1 MNAIWQTGIARLHL
15 FTTKETT
22 LKLVESIP
30 FRLAA
35 TSALA
40 LAMVACGGGGG
51 GNDFATAGGTGAA
64 PVDPVVQNPTAP
76 VVPPT
81 DAPETPVVP
90 TDPPE
95 EVADTSFDVYYN
107 VCRGTNPKCFND
119 WGAFATTP
127 DRVLIYSR
135 TAGPRHANLGT
146 PMASGLNP
154 AMNTDNVM
162 QAGLVR
168 MLKDAGITADWTEDV
183 TVLTSR
189 INNYKTIIFASSNRD
204 TLWNGALPTTG
215 TTATSQDAARTA
227 LRNYMRR
234 GGGFVGLHNAFGAEY
249 NWPYYEGLLGNANFY
264 NHGPNRSG
272 DVEIIGQDPSTEGVP
287 ARFTFQDEWYNL
299 APFPTN
305 VKFLAKVDTNTLQ
318 PLTGAPH
325 PGHAGFHP
333 VAWCQY
339 YDGGRAWLSTLGH
352 NTHSF
357 IANSTGPGAD
367 AFQKLVVQGVKSTM
381 GLTPFCTE

>member
-1 MNAIWQTGIARLHL
+1 MKSPASLSL
-15 FTTKETT
+15 
-22 LKLVESIP
+22 
-30 FRLAA
+30 RLAA
-35 TSALA
+35 SAALA
-40 LAMVACGGGGG
+40 LAIAACGGGSGG
-51 GNDFATAGGTGAA
+51 DTAAPTATSGPATTEPAPTATAPGT
-64 PVDPVVQNPTAP
+64 P
-76 VVPPT
+76 PPT
-81 DAPETPVVP
+81 TPVSP
-90 TDPPE
+90 TDP
-95 EVADTSFDVYYN
+95 VIAAADKSFDQYYN
-107 VCRGTNPKCFND
+107 VCRGTDPKCYNN

-146 PMASGLNP
+146 PMPSGLNP
-154 AMNTDNVM
+154 TMNPDNVM

-168 MLKDAGITADWTEDV
+168 MLGEAGITADWTEDV
-183 TVLTSR
+183 AVLGSR
-189 INNYKTIIFASSNRD
+189 INNYKAIIFASSNRD
-204 TLWNGALPTTG
+204 TLWNGAV
-215 TTATSQDAARTA
+215 ATSNDSALTA

-264 NHGPNRSG
+264 THGPNRAG
-272 DVEIIGQDPSTEGVP
+272 DVQIIANDPSTAGVP

-299 APFPTN
+299 TPFPTN
-305 VKFLAKVDTNTLQ
+305 VKFLAKVDTATLL
-318 PLTGAPH
+318 PLTSAPH
-325 PGHAGFHP
+325 PGHADFHP

-352 NTHSF
+352 NTQSF

-367 AFQKLVVQGVKSTM
+367 AFQKLVVQGVKSAM

>member
-1 MNAIWQTGIARLHL
+1 MDSL
-15 FTTKETT
+15 
-22 LKLVESIP
+22 S
-30 FRLAA
+30 FRLAFTA
-35 TSALA
+35 AAALA
-40 LAMVACGGGGG
+40 IAACGGGSGG
-51 GNDFATAGGTGAA
+51 
-64 PVDPVVQNPTAP
+64 
-76 VVPPT
+76 
-81 DAPETPVVP
+81 DAPITVAPPVAVGP
-90 TDPPE
+90 TDPAGPTDPGGTPPVTPTDP
-95 EVADTSFDVYYN
+95 VAEAEDKSFDPYYN
-107 VCRGTNPKCFND
+107 VCRGTDAKCYNN

-146 PMASGLNP
+146 PMGTGMNP
-154 AMNTDNVM
+154 TMNPDNVM

-168 MLKDAGITADWTEDV
+168 MLAEAGITADWTEDV
-183 TVLTSR
+183 AILGSR
-189 INNYKTIIFASSNRD
+189 INNYKAIIFASSNRD
-204 TLWNGALPTTG
+204 TLWNGAVTT
-215 TTATSQDAARTA
+215 SNDAARTA

-264 NHGPNRSG
+264 NHGPNRAG
-272 DVEIIGQDPSTEGVP
+272 DVEIVAQDPSTDGVP

-305 VKFLAKVDTNTLQ
+305 VKFLAKVDTSTLL
-318 PLTGAPH
+318 PLTSAPH

-352 NTHSF
+352 NAHSF
-357 IANSTGPGAD
+357 TANSTGPGAD
-367 AFQKLVVQGVKSTM
+367 AFQKLVVQGVKSAM
-381 GLTPFCTE
+381 GLTPFCTD